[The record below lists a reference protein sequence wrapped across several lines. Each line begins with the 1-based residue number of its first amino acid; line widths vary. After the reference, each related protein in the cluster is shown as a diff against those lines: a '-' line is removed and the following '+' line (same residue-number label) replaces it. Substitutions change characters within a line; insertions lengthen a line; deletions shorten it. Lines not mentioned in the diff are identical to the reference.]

1 MTDMYQ
7 NQPAGLESPAMRI
20 AAVTPDD
27 DSDLPLTT
35 RAIAVGGEGFV
46 QVTTM
51 MGDTGRVYV
60 VPGAP
65 FPIRA
70 ARIWATGTTATDVVG
85 LA

>member
-1 MTDMYQ
+1 MNDPFQ
-7 NQPAGLESPAMRI
+7 NQASGLQSPAARLAGI
-20 AAVTPDD
+20 TP
-27 DSDLPLTT
+27 SDTADLAFPT

-46 QVTTM
+46 SLVTIA
-51 MGDTGRVYV
+51 GDKGRVYV

-70 ARIWATGTTATDVVG
+70 RRVLAAGTSATDIVA